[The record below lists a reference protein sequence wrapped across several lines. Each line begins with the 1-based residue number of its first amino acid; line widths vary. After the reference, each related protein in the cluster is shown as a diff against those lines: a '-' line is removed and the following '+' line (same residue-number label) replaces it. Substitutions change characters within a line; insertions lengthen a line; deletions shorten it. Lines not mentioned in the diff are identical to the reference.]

1 MLIRETRPHIFDR
14 DLDDGLTVP
23 MHHVTKEDGILN
35 SSFHLVLSDCNS
47 SLGQGE
53 VSVSLR
59 QDFVVWQLW
68 PDCGLFFSGKLLQ
81 LVVQVDKTQGSSVSV
96 QQKATEVKN
105 PRKYRLTC
113 PFDLSC

>member
-35 SSFHLVLSDCNS
+35 SSFHWRVNS
-47 SLGQGE
+47 I
-53 VSVSLR
+53 VSLR
-59 QDFVVWQLW
+59 QNFVVWQLW
-68 PDCGLFFSGKLLQ
+68 SVCGLFFSGKLSQ
-81 LVVQVDKTQGSSVSV
+81 LVIQVDKTQGSSVSV
-96 QQKATEVKN
+96 QEKATEVKN
-105 PRKYRLTC
+105 PRNYRLTC